1 MSSVL
6 IVAAEASSVVY
17 GQRLLEYWSDN
28 AREVKVFG
36 VGSRAMAEQGLEV
49 LGYSEELGDFDF
61 VDVLRHGAK
70 VRRIFNSLV
79 GTAKERRPQFAL
91 LLDYPHFNL
100 RLAKKLKKLG
110 IPVVYYISPE
120 VWAWRRGRLQTIK
133 KFVDKML
140 VIFPFELEIYKA
152 KGIPVTF
159 VGHPLLDEVDEK
171 YFSKDYFNL
180 NRSRYGV
187 RPREKLLGLMPGSR
201 YSELKFNL
209 NTQIE
214 VASQLVKEDPQLR
227 VALLVAPPFDID
239 EIKEMLPRLNFSLI
253 FLKAQ
258 PFEMIHMTDA
268 ILCSSGTATLL
279 VGLMQKP
286 LVIMY
291 KLRRL
296 TALFCKIFIKV
307 KYFGIVNYILDKEV
321 GEEYFQERAN
331 IRNLVPATKKILY
344 DESYIRSSLSDLKN
358 LKNRLGDLGATSRV
372 AKELERFFK

>member
-1 MSSVL
+1 MNSVL

-28 AREVKVFG
+28 TQEVNVFG

-49 LGYSEELGDFDF
+49 LGCSEDLGDFDF

-79 GTAKERRPQFAL
+79 EMAEERRPQFAL

-100 RLAKKLKKLG
+100 RLAKKLKKMG

-120 VWAWRRGRLQTIK
+120 VWAWRRGRLHTIK
-133 KFVDKML
+133 KLVDKML

-152 KGIPVTF
+152 QGIPVTF

-171 YFSKDYFNL
+171 YFSEDYFNL
-180 NRSRYGV
+180 SRSRYGV
-187 RPREKLLGLMPGSR
+187 YPREKLLGLMPGSR

-227 VALLVAPPFDID
+227 VALLVAPLFDID

-253 FLKAQ
+253 LLKAS

-331 IRNLVPATKKILY
+331 IENLVPATKRILY
-344 DESYIRSSLSDLKN
+344 DEPYIRSSLSDLKN

-372 AKELERFFK
+372 AKELEKFFK